1 MQGPTASDESCSWH
15 ERLTSDR
22 TLPLGTQV
30 VECLDYLGVI
40 PRIAGW
46 GLLGNGDEP
55 SIARGRDGDRRNAR
69 LGLFGALPSTA
80 FYPYHGAEMG
90 ASR

>member
-1 MQGPTASDESCSWH
+1 MPALRARRGGLVIRAWPMQGPTAGDESCSWH
-15 ERLTSDR
+15 ERLASDR

-30 VECLDYLGVI
+30 VECVDYLGVI

-46 GLLGNGDEP
+46 GL
-55 SIARGRDGDRRNAR
+55 
-69 LGLFGALPSTA
+69 FGALPSAA
-80 FYPYHGAEMG
+80 FYPYHGPEMG